1 MLFNK
6 IKIYIRKKI
15 LRLFQR
21 NFDELK
27 ILQGQNILEIKRQR
41 YKDYVS
47 INQAEVKIFSQ
58 FGEDGIIDYLI
69 SKLELDFV
77 RFVEVGTSD
86 YSESNTDL
94 YQNGNSED

>member
-58 FGEDGIIDYLI
+58 LH
-69 SKLELDFV
+69 LERTV
-77 RFVEVGTSD
+77 
-86 YSESNTDL
+86 
-94 YQNGNSED
+94 

>member
-1 MLFNK
+1 M
-6 IKIYIRKKI
+6 
-15 LRLFQR
+15 
-21 NFDELK
+21 
-27 ILQGQNILEIKRQR
+27 QGQNILEIKRQR

-86 YSESNTDL
+86 YSESNTRFL
-94 YQNGNSED
+94 YQNGNSEGLIITQIKICC